1 VTLSISREIVRAAR
15 HLLMAIRRDT
25 RPVDSR
31 FMAGASSAESVSWS
45 LGSTTLRPDPYGK
58 ALRIAETTEGSTP
71 SSRKAGRKQ
80 IISGSTL
87 RTPTAR
93 ALT

>member
-1 VTLSISREIVRAAR
+1 MTLWISREIVRAAR
-15 HLLMAIRRDT
+15 HLLMAI
-25 RPVDSR
+25 SL
-31 FMAGASSAESVSWS
+31 ASHLWTAESPGPVR
-45 LGSTTLRPDPYGK
+45 LGPNPYGK
-58 ALRIAETTEGSTP
+58 ALRIADTTEGSTP